1 MRKRKV
7 ERMKQKIMIAVLMVV
22 AMCDAAGAQAA
33 AVWTKIVAENYASPV
48 TVTVTVPTN
57 QSVTV
62 RWGSGTTF
70 VTRVFTPGTN
80 TFLAGNST
88 FGDPTPGVA
97 KELDVQGTDVS
108 DFIVGGQ
115 QLANPAPTVVDM
127 IVTPMMITATTGTVV
142 QTKAMCKYSDGT
154 VVDCTNKAT
163 FTYVKGGVA
172 AYNGT
177 GAIVGTQAGPAEVD
191 VSMAAI
197 TVKLSVLIVDLPIY
211 FNGGL
216 MLGSN

>member
-1 MRKRKV
+1 
-7 ERMKQKIMIAVLMVV
+7 MKQRFLNAVLV
-22 AMCDAAGAQAA
+22 AVTLCGSAGAQMTAL
-33 AVWTKIVAENYASPV
+33 WTKVVGENYANPAM
-48 TVTVTVPTN
+48 VTVTVPAN
-57 QSVTV
+57 ESVTV

-80 TFLAGNST
+80 TFVAGNST

-97 KELDVQGTDVS
+97 KEMDVQGNDVS
-108 DFIVGGQ
+108 YFKVGGQ
-115 QLANPAPTVVDM
+115 QMVNPAPTVVDM

-154 VVDCTNKAT
+154 VVDCTSKAT

-177 GAIVGTQAGPAEVD
+177 GSLVGTQAGPAEVD
-191 VSMAAI
+191 VSMGAI
-197 TVKLSVLIVDLPIY
+197 TVKLGVLIVDLPIY

-216 MLGSN
+216 MLAPN

>member
-1 MRKRKV
+1 
-7 ERMKQKIMIAVLMVV
+7 MKQRIFMAVFLAV
-22 AMCDAAGAQAA
+22 ALCHVAGAQVP
-33 AVWTKIVAENYASPV
+33 AVWTKVVSETYASPS
-48 TVTVTVPTN
+48 TVTVSVPSG

-70 VTRVFTPGTN
+70 VTRTFSAGTN
-80 TFLAGNST
+80 TFVAGNGT

-97 KELDVQGTDVS
+97 KELDVQGTDLS
-108 DFIVGGQ
+108 DFKVGGQ
-115 QLANPAPTVVDM
+115 QLTNPTATVVDM

-142 QTKAMCKYSDGT
+142 QTKAMCKYTDGS
-154 VVDCTNKAT
+154 VADCTKQAT

-177 GAIVGTQAGPAEVD
+177 GAIVGTQAGSAEVD
-191 VSMAAI
+191 VSIGSI
-197 TVKLSVLIVDLPIY
+197 TVKLGVLIVDLPIY

>member
-1 MRKRKV
+1 
-7 ERMKQKIMIAVLMVV
+7 MKQRILIAIFV
-22 AMCDAAGAQAA
+22 AGALCHAAGAQMV
-33 AVWTKIVAENYASPV
+33 AVWTKVVAENYSSPAM
-48 TVTVTVPTN
+48 VTVTVPSN
-57 QSVTV
+57 ASVTV

-70 VTRVFTPGTN
+70 VTRTFSPGTN
-80 TFLAGNST
+80 TFVAGNNT

-97 KELDVQGTDVS
+97 KELDVQGS
-108 DFIVGGQ
+108 DLSYFKVGGQ
-115 QLANPAPTVVDM
+115 QLTNPTPTVVDM

-154 VVDCTNKAT
+154 AADCTKQAT
-163 FTYVKGGVA
+163 FSYVKGGVA
-172 AYNGT
+172 AYTGA

-191 VSMAAI
+191 VSIAGV

>member
-1 MRKRKV
+1 
-7 ERMKQKIMIAVLMVV
+7 MKQKLLIAVFV
-22 AMCDAAGAQAA
+22 AVALCHSAGAQMT
-33 AVWTKIVAENYASPV
+33 AVWTKVLNENYASPAMV
-48 TVTVTVPTN
+48 TVTIPSN
-57 QSVTV
+57 ESVTV

-70 VTRVFTPGTN
+70 VTRTFSAGTN
-80 TFLAGNST
+80 TFVAGNNT

-97 KELDVQGTDVS
+97 KELDVQGNDLS
-108 DFIVGGQ
+108 YFKVGGQ
-115 QLANPAPTVVDM
+115 QLVNPTPTVTDM

-154 VVDCTNKAT
+154 ASDCTKQAT

-172 AYNGT
+172 AYS
-177 GAIVGTQAGPAEVD
+177 GAGALVGTQAGPAEVD
-191 VSMAAI
+191 VSI
-197 TVKLSVLIVDLPIY
+197 GSVTVKLAVLIVDLPIY

>member
-1 MRKRKV
+1 
-7 ERMKQKIMIAVLMVV
+7 MKQKIFTAIFVAVAL
-22 AMCDAAGAQAA
+22 CHFAGAQMT
-33 AVWTKIVAENYASPV
+33 AVWTKVVSENYANPS
-48 TVTVTVPTN
+48 TVTVTVPAN
-57 QSVTV
+57 ESVTV

-70 VTRVFTPGTN
+70 VMRTFAPGTN
-80 TFLAGNST
+80 TFLAGNNS

-97 KELDVQGTDVS
+97 KELDVQGNDLS
-108 DFIVGGQ
+108 YFKVGGQ
-115 QLANPAPTVVDM
+115 QLQNPAPTVVDM

-154 VVDCTNKAT
+154 ASDCTKQAT

-172 AYNGT
+172 AYSGA

-191 VSMAAI
+191 VSIGAV

>member
-1 MRKRKV
+1 
-7 ERMKQKIMIAVLMVV
+7 MIAVLVAV
-22 AMCDAAGAQAA
+22 AMCESAGAQVAL
-33 AVWTKIVAENYASPV
+33 VWTKIVAENYANPV
-48 TVTVTVPTN
+48 TVMVTVPT
-57 QSVTV
+57 SETVTV

-70 VTRVFTPGTN
+70 VTRTFTPGAT
-80 TFLAGNST
+80 TFLAGNGT

-97 KELDVQGTDVS
+97 KELDVQGSDVS
-108 DFIVGGQ
+108 FFTVGGQ
-115 QLANPAPTVVDM
+115 QLVNPAPTVVDM

-142 QTKAMCKYSDGT
+142 QTKAMCKYSDGS
-154 VVDCTNKAT
+154 VVDCTSKAT

-191 VSMAAI
+191 VSMGSI
-197 TVKLSVLIVDLPIY
+197 TVKLAVLIVDLPIY

>member
-1 MRKRKV
+1 MKR
-7 ERMKQKIMIAVLMVV
+7 IFIAIFV
-22 AMCDAAGAQAA
+22 AVALCHAAGAQMT
-33 AVWTKIVAENYASPV
+33 AVWTKVVSENYSSPP
-48 TVTVTVPTN
+48 TVTVTVPTGE
-57 QSVTV
+57 SVTV

-70 VTRVFTPGTN
+70 VTRTFSPGTN
-80 TFLAGNST
+80 TFIAGNNT

-97 KELDVQGTDVS
+97 KELDVQGNDLS
-108 DFIVGGQ
+108 YFKVGGQ
-115 QLANPAPTVVDM
+115 QLANPTPTVVDM
-127 IVTPMMITATTGTVV
+127 VVTPMMITATTGTVV
-142 QTKAMCKYSDGT
+142 QTKAMCKYTDGS
-154 VVDCTNKAT
+154 VVDCTKQAT

-191 VSMAAI
+191 VSI
-197 TVKLSVLIVDLPIY
+197 GSVTVKLAVLIVDLPIY

>member
-1 MRKRKV
+1 
-7 ERMKQKIMIAVLMVV
+7 MKQRIYIAVLV
-22 AMCDAAGAQAA
+22 AVALCESAGAQMTAL
-33 AVWTKIVAENYASPV
+33 WTKIVAENYGNPV
-48 TVTVTVPTN
+48 TVTVTVPAN
-57 QSVTV
+57 ESVTV

-88 FGDPTPGVA
+88 FGDPTPGIP
-97 KELDVQGTDVS
+97 KELDVQGNDVS
-108 DFIVGGQ
+108 DFTVGGQ
-115 QLANPAPTVVDM
+115 QMVNPTPTVVDM

-163 FTYVKGGVA
+163 FSYVKGGVA

-177 GAIVGTQAGPAEVD
+177 GSLVGTQAGPAEVD
-191 VSMAAI
+191 VSMGAI
-197 TVKLSVLIVDLPIY
+197 TVKLGVLIVDLPIY

-216 MLGSN
+216 MLAPN

>member
-1 MRKRKV
+1 
-7 ERMKQKIMIAVLMVV
+7 MKQRILIAVLV
-22 AMCDAAGAQAA
+22 AVALCESASAQMTAL
-33 AVWTKIVAENYASPV
+33 WTKVVAENYANPV
-48 TVTVTVPTN
+48 TVTVTVPAN
-57 QSVTV
+57 ESVTV

-70 VTRVFTPGTN
+70 VTRVFTPGAS
-80 TFLAGNST
+80 TFLAANAT
-88 FGDPTPGVA
+88 FGDPTPGIP
-97 KELDVQGTDVS
+97 KELDVQGNDLS
-108 DFIVGGQ
+108 DFTVGGQ

-177 GAIVGTQAGPAEVD
+177 GSLVGTQAGPAEVD
-191 VSMAAI
+191 VSMGAI
-197 TVKLSVLIVDLPIY
+197 TVKLGVLIVDLPIY

-216 MLGSN
+216 MLAPN

>member
-1 MRKRKV
+1 
-7 ERMKQKIMIAVLMVV
+7 MKQKLLIAVFV
-22 AMCDAAGAQAA
+22 AVALCRAAGAQATA
-33 AVWTKIVAENYASPV
+33 TWTKVVSENYASPA
-48 TVTVTVPTN
+48 TVAVTVPTGE
-57 QSVTV
+57 SVLV
-62 RWGSGTTF
+62 RWGSGSTF
-70 VTRVFTPGTN
+70 VTRTFSAGTT

-97 KELDVQGTDVS
+97 KELDVQGADLS
-108 DFIVGGQ
+108 DFKVGGQ
-115 QLANPAPTVVDM
+115 QLANPAPTIVDM

-142 QTKAMCKYSDGT
+142 QTKATCKYSDGT
-154 VVDCTNKAT
+154 VNDCTKQAA
-163 FTYVKGGVA
+163 FSYVKGGVA
-172 AYNGT
+172 AYSGA

-191 VSMAAI
+191 VSIGAI